1 MASAIQMAK
10 IANDPDFMKRVEYF
24 MTRKA
29 LAVGAQTEPA
39 PDGNDNALIQRIAR
53 GQENIRLWALAA
65 CTNATIAAGTHA
77 GDGSTIVDGDLE
89 YQVYQQWPAFKI

>member
-10 IANDPDFMKRVEYF
+10 IADDPDFKKRVEYF

-29 LAVGAQTEPA
+29 LAVAAQTEPV

-53 GQENIRLWALAA
+53 GAGKHPAVVVGRLHQL
-65 CTNATIAAGTHA
+65 HHR
-77 GDGSTIVDGDLE
+77 DGHSF
-89 YQVYQQWPAFKI
+89 W